1 MSHCVPVSKRDS
13 ARSGQRGRESS
24 SAPLSW
30 PIDGLPEPA
39 SPLMQEIFQAV
50 RDLMVVTHDVSMR
63 EAQGRIVA
71 FFQGKD
77 CTSEGAEDLVAHRDA
92 DFWVS
97 TVYYGPDAIWQ
108 AKRGMEPTPEP
119 WP

>member
-1 MSHCVPVSKRDS
+1 VPVSKRDS
-13 ARSGQRGRESS
+13 ARSGQSGRESS
-24 SAPLSW
+24 SARLSW

-39 SPLMQEIFQAV
+39 SPSMQEFFQAV

-77 CTSEGAEDLVAHRDA
+77 CTGGVTEDFVWHRDV

-108 AKRGMEPTPEP
+108 AKEGIEPTPEP